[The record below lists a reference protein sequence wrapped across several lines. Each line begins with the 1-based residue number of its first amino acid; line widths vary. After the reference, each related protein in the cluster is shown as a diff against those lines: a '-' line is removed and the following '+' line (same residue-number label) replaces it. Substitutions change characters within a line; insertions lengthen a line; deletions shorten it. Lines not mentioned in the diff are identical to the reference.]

1 MTIFNQDPH
10 HGESNFEKGQSL
22 IEYLILVALMG
33 VATIGIVRTLQ
44 GALNSRYAS
53 VIHSLQGNPKRAESV
68 EVKDSDLK
76 RKDLSD
82 FMNGAASRQSSD
94 EK

>member
-1 MTIFNQDPH
+1 MRHLTTKAHVTDNQR
-10 HGESNFEKGQSL
+10 GQSL

-53 VIHSLQGNPKRAESV
+53 VIHALQGSRKKSHA
-68 EVKDSDLK
+68 VKVQESDLK

-82 FMNGAASRQSSD
+82 FMNGAARRETKQ
-94 EK
+94 

>member
-1 MTIFNQDPH
+1 MPLNTPTIGRTRQ
-10 HGESNFEKGQSL
+10 GGQSL

-33 VATIGIVRTLQ
+33 VATIGIIRTLQ

-53 VIHSLQGNPKRAESV
+53 VIHSLQGTSKRAEIV
-68 EVKDSDLK
+68 PINESDLK
-76 RKDLSD
+76 RKDLGD
-82 FMNGAASRQSSD
+82 FMNGAASRDGNS

>member
-1 MTIFNQDPH
+1 MAFNLTETGRANQ
-10 HGESNFEKGQSL
+10 GGQSL

-33 VATIGIVRTLQ
+33 IATVGIIRTLQ

-53 VIHSLQGNPKRAESV
+53 VIHSLQGTNKRAEAV
-68 EVKDSDLK
+68 QINESDLK
-76 RKDLSD
+76 RKDLGD
-82 FMNGAASRQSSD
+82 FMNGAASRDGNS

>member
-1 MTIFNQDPH
+1 MQLPH
-10 HGESNFEKGQSL
+10 TNERGQSL

-44 GALNSRYAS
+44 GALNSRYAN
-53 VIHSLQGNPKRAESV
+53 VVHALQGSSKREASV
-68 EVKDSDLK
+68 GVQDSDLK

-82 FMNGAASRQSSD
+82 FMNGAASRKGNQ
-94 EK
+94 

>member
-1 MTIFNQDPH
+1 MDNLTTKNHSIGN
-10 HGESNFEKGQSL
+10 ERGQSL

-53 VIHSLQGNPKRAESV
+53 VIHALQGSRKRAQAV
-68 EVKDSDLK
+68 EVQASDLK

-82 FMNGAASRQSSD
+82 FMNGAARKETKQ
-94 EK
+94 

>member
-1 MTIFNQDPH
+1 MPHFLVVQRNQR
-10 HGESNFEKGQSL
+10 GQSL

-53 VIHSLQGNPKRAESV
+53 VIHALQGSSKRAAVV
-68 EVKDSDLK
+68 EVLDSDLK

-82 FMNGAASRQSSD
+82 FMNGAAQRT
-94 EK
+94 E